1 MQTKIIPF
9 TSIHFQKQK
18 HPPLTPGMMYA
29 LLIAIQRQDRKI
41 PFGFADIK
49 GSLTTLIT
57 RGLIIRKKITSMG
70 RRESQWQ
77 VTKEA
82 IDKLKK
88 LGLPV

>member
-1 MQTKIIPF
+1 METKIIPF
-9 TSIHFQKQK
+9 SSLHFQKQK
-18 HPPLTPGMMYA
+18 HPPLTPGMIYA
-29 LLIAIQRQDRKI
+29 LLIAIQKQDRKI
-41 PFGFADIK
+41 PFGPADIK

-57 RGLIIRKKITSMG
+57 RGHIIRKKIILIG